1 MKEEEVK
8 NKYLNNSL
16 QVHDKRRVCL
26 TINQLKFVLVKSDHF
41 NNIFV
46 DLCQKELKKKNGSSL
61 DFYDLSNLIE
71 KSINEVKK
79 KDLNDSNSSFATF
92 KPKQSMNIGGRIKYI
107 EELLE
112 FDDYLLCGI
121 LGTYSCFEMNLLL
134 NEAEDTL
141 KSFKKRI
148 ANLEIR
154 QINMD
159 KIINYFT
166 DKIKEE
172 KEKKI

>member
-1 MKEEEVK
+1 
-8 NKYLNNSL
+8 
-16 QVHDKRRVCL
+16 
-26 TINQLKFVLVKSDHF
+26 
-41 NNIFV
+41 
-46 DLCQKELKKKNGSSL
+46 
-61 DFYDLSNLIE
+61 
-71 KSINEVKK
+71 
-79 KDLNDSNSSFATF
+79 
-92 KPKQSMNIGGRIKYI
+92 MNIEERIKYI

-121 LGTYSCFEMNLLL
+121 LGNYSCFEMNLLL
-134 NEAEDTL
+134 NETEDTL

-148 ANLEIR
+148 ENLEKR

-172 KEKKI
+172 KDKKNK

>member
-16 QVHDKRRVCL
+16 QIYDKRRVCL
-26 TINQLKFVLVKSDHF
+26 TINQLKLVLGKSDNF
-41 NNIFV
+41 NNIFL
-46 DLCQKELKKKNGSSL
+46 DLCQKKLEKKNSL
-61 DFYDLSNLIE
+61 DFDDLSILIE

-79 KDLNDSNSSFATF
+79 TDPNDPNSSFVTF
-92 KPKQSMNIGGRIKYI
+92 KPKQSMNIEERIKYI

-112 FDDYLLCGI
+112 FDDFLLCGI

-134 NEAEDTL
+134 NQIEDTL

-148 ANLEIR
+148 ANLEKR

-166 DKIKEE
+166 DKSREE
-172 KEKKI
+172 KEDKK

>member
-1 MKEEEVK
+1 M
-8 NKYLNNSL
+8 
-16 QVHDKRRVCL
+16 
-26 TINQLKFVLVKSDHF
+26 TINQLKIVLGKSDNF
-41 NNIFV
+41 NNIFL
-46 DLCQKELKKKNGSSL
+46 DLCQKKLEKKNSL
-61 DFYDLSNLIE
+61 DFDDLSILIE

-79 KDLNDSNSSFATF
+79 TDPNDPNSSFITF
-92 KPKQSMNIGGRIKYI
+92 TPKQSMNIEERIKYI

-134 NEAEDTL
+134 NEIEDSL

-148 ANLEIR
+148 ENLEKR

-159 KIINYFT
+159 KIINYFA

-172 KEKKI
+172 KDKK

>member
-16 QVHDKRRVCL
+16 QIYDKRRVCL
-26 TINQLKFVLVKSDHF
+26 TINQLKLVLGKSDNF
-41 NNIFV
+41 NNIFL
-46 DLCQKELKKKNGSSL
+46 DLCQKKLEKKNSL
-61 DFYDLSNLIE
+61 DFDDLSILIE

-79 KDLNDSNSSFATF
+79 TDPNDQNSSFVTF
-92 KPKQSMNIGGRIKYI
+92 KPKQSMNIEERIKYI

-134 NEAEDTL
+134 NETEDTL

-148 ANLEIR
+148 ENLEKR

-159 KIINYFT
+159 KIINYFA

-172 KEKKI
+172 KDKK